1 MTGLGNRRFRP
12 RALQA
17 VAAGLMLTTTLVAC
31 GDDKPKT
38 TATRG
43 EPTAGDWKP
52 WVLTSTAEVT
62 VPAPPASGS
71 AQAKTELDEVKRLA
85 KNRSPEVVDSINK
98 WSGPLATKPW
108 TDAMIDIVKTGPKD
122 PPLSS
127 RNYALLH
134 VAMYDAVLAAYHWK
148 YEFKSAAPKGVTPL
162 VAPSADPSYPSEH
175 AAIAG
180 AASRLLAYMYP
191 KESGQRLDEM
201 ADQAGDSRIANGTNT
216 RSDVSA
222 GLDLGRA
229 VADKVIA
236 YAKADG
242 SDAKW
247 DGKRPKGIANTT
259 AYWQPPL
266 GTTSPPV
273 EPLAGTWKTWVMTSG
288 NQFRPGPPPAFGSPE
303 FIKAAKDM
311 IYARNHLTPEQEQA
325 VQFYAG
331 VQGTALPAGIVAD
344 VSQADIIKAIT
355 ADVAGNGSLSTVP
368 RSSRAMALVTVAMAD
383 AGVAA
388 WDTKFTYWSPRP
400 DTAIK
405 ALGLD
410 PNFKPVIA
418 TSVFPAYMSG
428 SSTYAGSSWSVMDYL
443 FPNDKAD
450 HQKRAEDQ
458 AHSRVWAGIHWPYDE
473 IGLPIG
479 QKIGNLVVERAKT
492 DGADQAAR

>member
-1 MTGLGNRRFRP
+1 MRRGNRLVGR
-12 RALQA
+12 RAIGAL
-17 VAAGLMLTTTLVAC
+17 AAGVMLATTLAAC
-31 GDDKPKT
+31 GDDKPSV
-38 TATRG
+38 TATKA
-43 EPTAGDWKP
+43 EPTAGNWVP
-52 WVLTSTAEVT
+52 WVVKPADVP
-62 VPAPPASGS
+62 VPAPPA
-71 AQAKTELDEVKRLA
+71 ANTAAAKAELAEVKRLA
-85 KNRSPEVVDSINK
+85 KDRSQEMVDTINK
-98 WSGPLATKPW
+98 FGGRFPTKAW
-108 TDAMIDIVKTGPKD
+108 TDTMIDIVKSGPKD

-148 YEFKSAAPKGVTPL
+148 YEFNSAAPKGASVVDP
-162 VAPSADPSYPSEH
+162 PSADPSYPSEH

-180 AASRLLAYMYP
+180 AASRLLAYLYP
-191 KESGQRLDEM
+191 AQSAQRLDEM
-201 ADQAGDSRIANGTNT
+201 ADQAADSRVANGTNT
-216 RSDVSA
+216 RSDVTA

-236 YAKADG
+236 YAKTDG

-288 NQFRPGPPPAFGSPE
+288 SQFRPGPPPAFGSPE

-331 VQGTALPAGIVAD
+331 VAGTALPAGIVAD
-344 VSQADIIKAIT
+344 VSQADIIKAIGS
-355 ADVAGNGSLSTVP
+355 DVGGNLQTVP
-368 RSSRAMALVTVAMAD
+368 RTARAMALVTVAMAD

-428 SSTYAGSSWSVMDYL
+428 SSTYAGSAWSVMDYL
-443 FPNDKAD
+443 FPNDKDA
-450 HQKRAEDQ
+450 HKKRAEDQ

-479 QKIGNLVVERAKT
+479 QKIGNLVVDRAKA
-492 DGADQAAR
+492 DGADQAL

>member
-1 MTGLGNRRFRP
+1 MTPLGNRLTGKRVIG
-12 RALQA
+12 AL
-17 VAAGLMLTTTLVAC
+17 AAGLMLATTLAAC
-31 GDDKPKT
+31 GDDTPST
-38 TATRG
+38 NSTRA
-43 EPTAGDWKP
+43 EPTAGSWTP
-52 WVLTSTAEVT
+52 WVVKPADVP
-62 VPAPPASGS
+62 VPAPPA
-71 AQAKTELDEVKRLA
+71 ANTAAAKAELAEVKRLT
-85 KNRSPEVVDSINK
+85 NERPPEVVDSINK
-98 WSGPLATKPW
+98 FGGRFPTKPW
-108 TDAMIDIVKTGPKD
+108 TDTMIDIVKSGPKD

-127 RNYALLH
+127 RNYALLS

-148 YEFKSAAPKGVTPL
+148 YEFNSAAPKGVTTVDP
-162 VAPSADPSYPSEH
+162 PSADPSYPSEH

-180 AASRLLAYMYP
+180 AASRVLAYLYP
-191 KESGQRLDEM
+191 AQSAQRLDEM
-201 ADQAGDSRIANGTNT
+201 ADQAADSRVANGTNT
-216 RSDVSA
+216 RSDVTA

-259 AYWQPPL
+259 AFWQPPL

-273 EPLAGTWKTWVMTSG
+273 EPVAGAWKTWVMTSG
-288 NQFRPGPPPAFGSPE
+288 SQFRPGPPPAFGSPV
-303 FIKAAKDM
+303 FIKAAKVM

-331 VQGTALPAGIVAD
+331 VAGTALPAGIVAD
-344 VSQADIIKAIT
+344 VSQADIIKAIGG
-355 ADVAGNGSLSTVP
+355 DVAGGGNLQTVP
-368 RSSRAMALVTVAMAD
+368 RTARAMALVTVAMAD

-388 WDTKFTYWSPRP
+388 WDTKFTYWNPRP

-410 PNFKPVIA
+410 PNFKPVID
-418 TSVFPAYMSG
+418 TPRFPAYMSG
-428 SSTYAGSSWSVMDYL
+428 SSTYAGSAWSVMDYL
-443 FPNDKAD
+443 FPNDKDA

-473 IGLPIG
+473 IGLPVG

-492 DGADQAAR
+492 DGADKAP

>member
-1 MTGLGNRRFRP
+1 
-12 RALQA
+12 
-17 VAAGLMLTTTLVAC
+17 MLTATLTAC
-31 GDDKPKT
+31 GDGGSSSK
-38 TATRG
+38 ATRA
-43 EPTAGDWKP
+43 EPTAGTWTP
-52 WVLTSTAEVT
+52 WVLTTPGDVNVPPPPGKGTA
-62 VPAPPASGS
+62 A
-71 AQAKTELDEVKRLA
+71 AKADLDEVKRLA
-85 KNRSPEVVDSINK
+85 KARTPEVIDTINK
-98 WSGPLATKPW
+98 FSGPLPTKPW
-108 TDAMIDIVKTGPKD
+108 TDLMIDIVKSGPKD

-148 YEFKSAAPKGVTPL
+148 YEFNSAAPKDVSTVVT
-162 VAPSADPSYPSEH
+162 PSADPSYPSEH

-180 AASRLLAYMYP
+180 AASKVLAYLYP
-191 KESGQRLDEM
+191 AQSAQRLDEM
-201 ADQAGDSRIANGTNT
+201 ADQAADSRVANGTNT

-229 VADKVIA
+229 VAEKVIA
-236 YAKADG
+236 RGKADG

-273 EPLAGTWKTWVMTSG
+273 EPLAGSWKTWVLTSG
-288 NQFRPGPPPAFGSPE
+288 SQFRPGPPPAFGSPE
-303 FIKAAKDM
+303 FIQAAKDM

-331 VQGTALPAGIVAD
+331 VAGTALPAGIVAD
-344 VSQADIIKAIT
+344 VSQGDIIKAVT
-355 ADVAGNGSLSTVP
+355 TDVAGGGSPLTIP
-368 RSSRAMALVTVAMAD
+368 RTARAMALLTVAMAD

-388 WDTKFTYWSPRP
+388 WDTKFTYWNPRP

-428 SSTYAGSSWSVMDYL
+428 SSTYAGSAWSVMDYL
-443 FPNDKAD
+443 FPNDAAA

-479 QKIGNLVVERAKT
+479 QKIGNLVVERARN
-492 DGADQAAR
+492 DGADQAARAQS